1 MKIIQ
6 LISLTS
12 ISYIWSLLEYQYF
25 KEQGKIAALDLI
37 TWSKYLGNG
46 LRTSQQLNLFSN
58 LDSAVGTTMLLPFLL
73 KL

>member
-1 MKIIQ
+1 MKITQ

-25 KEQGKIAALDLI
+25 KEQGKITELDLI